1 MEKPPPSQPTPPSD
15 RARRVREAVPFVLL
29 VCACGAALR
38 QAPPATSPAA
48 ESPPAPSATTAS
60 SEAAAAFD
68 ALAARG
74 RALTPGMREVARK
87 ESDGERVELVKAG
100 TRDACVRVA
109 FDANAPVVAKLVDG
123 GGHVLAASRAPATDG
138 VLGERGPV
146 CVRKGDVVACL
157 ADGAPAHL
165 HWVAWEAP

>member
-1 MEKPPPSQPTPPSD
+1 
-15 RARRVREAVPFVLL
+15 VREAVAFALL
-29 VCACGAALR
+29 ACACGAALR
-38 QAPPATSPAA
+38 QPSPAASPTPEPPTAPPASASNA
-48 ESPPAPSATTAS
+48 EST
-60 SEAAAAFD
+60 AAFD

-87 ESDGERVELVKAG
+87 ESDGERVELVKA
-100 TRDACVRVA
+100 TARDACVRVA
-109 FDANAPVVAKLVDG
+109 FDANAPVIAKLVDG
-123 GGHVLAASRAPATDG
+123 EGHLLAATRAPTTEG